1 MAASSSKGTAGRL
14 KQKNSEMAARMK
26 ADGERRSTMKCPVC
40 HKLIGINSL
49 FAHMGKGD
57 CR

>member
-14 KQKNSEMAARMK
+14 RERNSAMAARMK
-26 ADGERRSTMKCPVC
+26 AEGVKRSTMKCPVC
-40 HKLIGINSL
+40 HQLVGIASL
-49 FAHMGKGD
+49 YSHLGK